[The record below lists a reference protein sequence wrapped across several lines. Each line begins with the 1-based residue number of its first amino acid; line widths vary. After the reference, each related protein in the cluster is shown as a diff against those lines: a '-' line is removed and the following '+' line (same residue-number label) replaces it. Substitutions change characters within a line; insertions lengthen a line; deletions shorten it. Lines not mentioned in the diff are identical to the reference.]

1 MRKLFTYLTFLLL
14 VSLLLPSCQR
24 DWEDGRDTET
34 TQETEEREGS
44 WIKIHYQAT
53 ASGGADTKATLDAL
67 DRHYLFER
75 DDLLYVVDKS
85 TGGDKLY
92 GFMYLTAGAGATTA
106 VFEGDLM
113 FFVEKSAGVYEPER
127 PANDLAITAT
137 LVSKTQQDNNIY
149 TFVTNNAGKIAP
161 GCPVFGYGET
171 HDGYAETFKEAV
183 QKYGVFKADATFGRP
198 SFALAQQTAFLLF
211 NLSFE
216 DNITDSTPITV
227 SVTNDNGAGTVLFSH
242 EVTPNTFHQASFVV
256 AFKGDGTVSLSNA
269 QLRVTDTGGGALI
282 DRTKKLADATLQG
295 NRYYNVVKPFLD
307 LTYFTIQARESATDI
322 RFAPKCRVPTAGY
335 ELQFKRNG
343 GTWTNVTDA
352 PADISLSAG
361 ESIIV
366 RGKGTRYYPTYMEG
380 SLFTS
385 TAPCYIYGDIMSLF
399 CDGSYNK
406 KTYFEKEMALH
417 RAFKDMVNLDIHPAR
432 PLLLSATTLTVSCYE
447 ETFAGSSITRAP
459 EFANDAGEFAA
470 NIPQQACMNMFKGC
484 TSLTAAPELPA
495 NVSIGQKGYYGMFEG
510 CTALETPPTRLAVTP
525 TSTGHFQQMF
535 KGCTSLVYSPALTA
549 TVVKQ
554 DGCSSMFEGCTS
566 LLEAPEDLPATTLGN
581 NAYYRMFKDCSS
593 LVKAPATIAATTV
606 SQSACF
612 EMFNNCSHLEEAPE
626 ILAVT
631 LANSCFKSMFKGCV
645 SLRKVQKA
653 FSFSGIPDAAC
664 YEMFANCEVLNNA
677 PSMSSVTGTIGTSGC
692 ENMFYNCAEMSTAPP
707 SLTATTVGNK
717 GYKQMFFNCVR
728 LTTPPSISATTVQKE
743 GCMAMFSSCTRLESA
758 PDLSTVTTLGN
769 SAYRQMFSGCTS
781 LRVAPALPATTLDE
795 LAYSEMFYGCT
806 ALVTPPPSLPA
817 TTLPRAVYKQM
828 FYKCTVLTAIPDF
841 PHDPAVTYEL
851 PDGTDKNS
859 LCYQMFFQ
867 CNGLTSLTGKKL
879 FSSLTPMTPFC
890 FEDMF
895 SECRNL
901 ASVPTDFLP
910 ATSVA
915 ASCYRG
921 MFQSTLITRSPD
933 LPASTLA
940 SECYRYMFNG
950 CSQLTHIKCLAT
962 TNIGNGYTT
971 NWVGNNKTGGNVP
984 NTSDC
989 IFVRADKNTS
999 WPEGVDGILKNWTI
1013 IPPVSEE

>member
-24 DWEDGRDTET
+24 EWEDGRDAET
-34 TQETEEREGS
+34 TQETGEREGS

-53 ASGGADTKATLDAL
+53 ASGGDGTKATLDNF
-67 DRHYLFER
+67 RHYLFER

-85 TGGDKLY
+85 TGGDVLY

-113 FFVEKSAGVYEPER
+113 YFVEKSAGVYEPER
-127 PANDLAITAT
+127 PANNLAITAT
-137 LVSKTQQDNNIY
+137 LISATQREGVNPIY
-149 TFVTNNAGKIAP
+149 TFVADNAGKIDTGP
-161 GCPVFGYGET
+161 NFGIGQAN
-171 HDGYAETFKEAV
+171 DGYAATFEDAV

-216 DNITDSTPITV
+216 DEITDSTPITV

-282 DRTKKLADATLQG
+282 DRTKKLTDATLQG
-295 NRYYNVVKPFLD
+295 NRYYNVVKPFLNLD
-307 LTYFTIQARESATDI
+307 YFTIQAGEDDTDI
-322 RFAPKCRVPTAGY
+322 VFAEKCKESDFA
-335 ELQFKRNG
+335 LQYKEDG
-343 GTWTNVTDA
+343 GVWTNVSDE
-352 PADISLSAG
+352 LSVHLTAG
-361 ESIIV
+361 SRIIV
-366 RGKGTRYYPTYMEG
+366 RGKGTRYRYSYLNNST
-380 SLFTS
+380 LFTS
-385 TAPCYIYGDIMSLF
+385 TYLCYIYGDIMSLF

-406 KTYFEKEMALH
+406 KTSFGSFEEALKQT
-417 RAFKDMVNLDIHPAR
+417 FKNMVNMDIHPAR
-432 PLLLSATTLTVSCYE
+432 PLLLSATTLSNSCYE
-447 ETFAGSSITRAP
+447 EMFAGSSITRAP
-459 EFANDAGEFAA
+459 EFANDAGDFAT
-470 NIPQQACMNMFKGC
+470 NIPKQACMNMFKGC
-484 TSLTAAPELPA
+484 ISLTAAPELPA
-495 NVSIGQKGYYGMFEG
+495 NGSIGQNGYYGMFEG

-554 DGCSSMFEGCTS
+554 DGCRSMFEGCTS
-566 LLEAPEDLPATTLGN
+566 LQEAPEDLPATTLGN
-581 NAYYRMFKDCSS
+581 NAYYWMFKNCSS

-606 SQSACF
+606 STSACYQ
-612 EMFNNCSHLEEAPE
+612 MFMNCSQLEEAPE
-626 ILAVT
+626 ILAV
-631 LANSCFKSMFKGCV
+631 NSNTSSFKGMFSGCV
-645 SLRKVQKA
+645 SLRTVQSSFA
-653 FSFSGIPDAAC
+653 FTSISSSAC
-664 YEMFANCEVLNNA
+664 H
-677 PSMSSVTGTIGTSGC
+677 S
-692 ENMFYNCAEMSTAPP
+692 MFYNCAALNEAPNMP
-707 SLTATTVGNK
+707 SVTSVASYGCYQMFRGCGQMRKAPAALTATTVAES
-717 GYKQMFFNCVR
+717 GYR
-728 LTTPPSISATTVQKE
+728 
-743 GCMAMFSSCTRLESA
+743 
-758 PDLSTVTTLGN
+758 
-769 SAYRQMFSGCTS
+769 
-781 LRVAPALPATTLDE
+781 
-795 LAYSEMFYGCT
+795 EMFYGCAHILT
-806 ALVTPPPSLPA
+806 APTFSSTSIGVNGCQEMFRGCSRMQTPPASLSA
-817 TTLPRAVYKQM
+817 TTLGNAAYKWM
-828 FYKCTVLTAIPDF
+828 FYQCSALTSIPDF

-851 PDGTDKNS
+851 PVDGTDKNS
-859 LCYQMFFQ
+859 LCYQMFYQ

-879 FSSLTPMTPFC
+879 FSSSTLMTPFC

-895 SECRNL
+895 SECRYL

-921 MFQSTLITRSPD
+921 MFQSTLITQSPD

-984 NTSDC
+984 NTIDC
-989 IFVRADKNTS
+989 IFVTADEAATS
-999 WPEGVDGILKNWTI
+999 WPEGVNGILSNWTI
-1013 IPPVSEE
+1013 KPVSEE

>member
-24 DWEDGRDTET
+24 EWEDGRDTET

-85 TGGDKLY
+85 TGGNKLY

-113 FFVEKSAGVYEPER
+113 YFVEKSAGVYEPER

-216 DNITDSTPITV
+216 DEITDSTPITV

-242 EVTPNTFHQASFVV
+242 EVTPTTFHQASFVV

-282 DRTKKLADATLQG
+282 DRTKKLTDATLQG
-295 NRYYNVVKPFLD
+295 NRYYNVVKPFLNLD
-307 LTYFTIQARESATDI
+307 YFTIQAGEDDTDI
-322 RFAPKCRVPTAGY
+322 VFAEKCKESDFA
-335 ELQFKRNG
+335 LQYKEVG
-343 GTWTNVTDA
+343 GVWTNVSDDSSVHLT
-352 PADISLSAG
+352 AG
-361 ESIIV
+361 SRIIV
-366 RGKGTRYYPTYMEG
+366 RGKGTRYRYSYLNST
-380 SLFTS
+380 LFTS
-385 TAPCYIYGDIMSLF
+385 TYPCYIYGDIMSLF

-406 KTYFEKEMALH
+406 KTSFGSFEEALKQT
-417 RAFKDMVNLDIHPAR
+417 FKNMVNMDIHPAR
-432 PLLLSATTLTVSCYE
+432 PLFLSATTLSNSCYE
-447 ETFAGSSITRAP
+447 EMFAGSSITRAP

-470 NIPQQACMNMFKGC
+470 IIPKQACMNMFKGC

-495 NVSIGQKGYYGMFEG
+495 NGSIGQKGYYGMFEG

-554 DGCSSMFEGCTS
+554 DGCRSMFEGCTS
-566 LLEAPEDLPATTLGN
+566 LLEAPEDLPATTLEA
-581 NAYYRMFKDCSS
+581 NAYYGMFNGCSS
-593 LVKAPATIAATTV
+593 LEMAPARIAAPAM

-612 EMFNNCSHLEEAPE
+612 EMFINCSHLEEAPE

-645 SLRKVQKA
+645 SLRKVQNA

-692 ENMFYNCAEMSTAPP
+692 ENMFYNCAEMSSAPP
-707 SLTATTVGNK
+707 VLTATTVGNK

-728 LTTPPSISATTVQKE
+728 LTTPPSISATTVQTE

-781 LRVAPALPATTLDE
+781 LPVAPALPATTLDE

-806 ALVTPPPSLPA
+806 ALVTPPLSLPA

-828 FYKCTVLTAIPDF
+828 FYNCTALTAIPDF
-841 PHDPAVTYEL
+841 PHDPAVVYVITPASTL
-851 PDGTDKNS
+851 DKGKENGV
-859 LCYQMFFQ
+859 CFQMFFK
-867 CNGLTSLTGKKL
+867 CTSLENLNGRQL
-879 FSSLTPMTPFC
+879 FNSISDLALGC
-890 FEDMF
+890 FQDMF
-895 SECRNL
+895 STCSKL
-901 ASVPTDFLP
+901 ATVPPDFLP
-910 ATSVA
+910 ATTLA

-921 MFQSTLITRSPD
+921 MFQSTALIDAPELKAT
-933 LPASTLA
+933 TLVA
-940 SECYRYMFNG
+940 DCYRWMFNN
-950 CSQLTHIKCLAT
+950 CKSLKSIKCYST
-962 TNIGNGYTT
+962 TPIGSSYTGAWLQNARNASDAVFHYRAGET
-971 NWVGNNKTGGNVP
+971 WPINNPRN
-984 NTSDC
+984 N
-989 IFVRADKNTS
+989 N
-999 WPEGVDGILKNWTI
+999 DGIPTLWTLEADT
-1013 IPPVSEE
+1013 VE